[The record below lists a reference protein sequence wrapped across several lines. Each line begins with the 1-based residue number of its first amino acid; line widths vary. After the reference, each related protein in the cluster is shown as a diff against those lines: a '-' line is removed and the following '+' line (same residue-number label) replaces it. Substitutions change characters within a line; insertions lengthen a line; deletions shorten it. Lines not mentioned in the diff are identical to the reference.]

1 MVVLVLVSFIFPTSL
16 FETIKPKSSS
26 FPNNTNSPILFL
38 NCYSSFSMLNELQE
52 EEEESSSWLSDV
64 WKEIRRSNKSNE
76 TQPEMFWCYKNNC
89 MLISVHFLHLV

>member
-1 MVVLVLVSFIFPTSL
+1 
-16 FETIKPKSSS
+16 
-26 FPNNTNSPILFL
+26 
-38 NCYSSFSMLNELQE
+38 MLNELQE